1 MLLEC
6 DCNKK
11 FHSTT
16 ILRLNKD
23 VVHSPWQSGAMNRV
37 ALEDPVFEKNFNVY
51 STNQIEARFL
61 ITTAFMQRLIKTEQ
75 KFKGNISCHFE
86 NGEIFICINDSKD
99 RFEIPMDKSL
109 VDEKTLLPV
118 FEDLNEIL
126 ELVNTLKLE
135 NNTGL

>member
-1 MLLEC
+1 M
-6 DCNKK
+6 
-11 FHSTT
+11 H
-16 ILRLNKD
+16 
-23 VVHSPWQSGAMNRV
+23 
-37 ALEDPVFEKNFNVY
+37 
-51 STNQIEARFL
+51 
-61 ITTAFMQRLIKTEQ
+61 
-75 KFKGNISCHFE
+75 
-86 NGEIFICINDSKD
+86 NDSKD